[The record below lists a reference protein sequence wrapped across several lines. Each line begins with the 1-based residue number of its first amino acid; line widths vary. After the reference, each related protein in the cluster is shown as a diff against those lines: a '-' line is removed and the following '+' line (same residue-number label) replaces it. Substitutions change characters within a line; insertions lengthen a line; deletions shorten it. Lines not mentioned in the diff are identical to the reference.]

1 MARRDD
7 SPLGPEFDAE
17 GFERFRAAVLSRF
30 VAVEDG
36 RGPRFSELD
45 PDQAEARVE
54 AALRARARWAD
65 EDDFSRALVD
75 PAEAVDRKGS
85 E

>member
-1 MARRDD
+1 MAKPDD
-7 SPLGPEFDAE
+7 LPLGPEFDAE

-45 PDQAEARVE
+45 PDQAEVRVE

-65 EDDFSRALVD
+65 EGDFSRALVD